1 MSIFHHHDDGD
12 AHHQHQ
18 MHYNASRFIGF
29 ALLLTGA
36 FAIVEVIA
44 SFASGSLALLSD
56 AGHMITDSASLGL
69 AYLAQRFAMRP
80 ASSKLSFG
88 YTRVEIVAA
97 FVNALFMLVIIGWI
111 VFKAISRLIAPTPVA
126 GETVT
131 LVATLG
137 LFVNLLVAWLLMRD
151 QTSMNARAALV
162 HVMGDLLGSVAAIVA
177 GLVISYTGWLPID
190 PILSML
196 VAVLLL
202 NSTWRLLKES
212 GWHLLDAVPHQIDY
226 DGVGMDLQ
234 NVEGIASVH
243 DLHIWNMSPDH
254 PMLTAHVMLKHD
266 VRWPILLESARLM
279 LRDKHKIEHITL
291 QPEWQDEGIVYRPP
305 SNPAAHLSDGTVC
318 PTESAVH

>member
-1 MSIFHHHDDGD
+1 MSMFHHHDEGD

-18 MHYNASRFIGF
+18 MHYTASRFIGF
-29 ALLLTGA
+29 ALFLTGG
-36 FAIVEVIA
+36 FALVEVVA

-56 AGHMITDSASLGL
+56 AGHMLTDTASLGL
-69 AYLAQRFAMRP
+69 AYIAQRFAMRP

-88 YTRVEIVAA
+88 YTRVEVVAA
-97 FVNALFMLVIIGWI
+97 FVNALFMLAIIAWI
-111 VFKAISRLIAPTPVA
+111 VFKAIGRLVAPTPVA

-162 HVMGDLLGSVAAIVA
+162 HVMGDLLGSVAAIAA
-177 GLVISYTGWLPID
+177 GLVIYFTGWLPID
-190 PILSML
+190 PILSL
-196 VAVLLL
+196 VVAVLLL
-202 NSTWRLLKES
+202 NSTWSLIKES
-212 GWHLLDAVPHQIDY
+212 GWHLLDGVPHHIDY
-226 DGVGMDLQ
+226 EGVGEDLLK
-234 NVEGIASVH
+234 VEGIESVH

-254 PMLTAHVMLKHD
+254 PMLTAHVLLKSD

-305 SNPAAHLSDGTVC
+305 SHLSNGEVC
-318 PTESAVH
+318 PTETAQH